1 MSEWSKEHAWKAC
14 VRSPHQGFESLPH
27 RKSKS
32 KQAQCLLLFWS
43 VRRDSKD
50 GGATFRT
57 SEELK
62 RARRVR
68 AGSA

>member
-1 MSEWSKEHAWKAC
+1 
-14 VRSPHQGFESLPH
+14 
-27 RKSKS
+27 
-32 KQAQCLLLFWS
+32 LFWS